1 MSSQIPAQ
9 ARAFTLV
16 EIMVV
21 TAVIAV
27 VVAVGVSVAV
37 RTADMID
44 GSQVQGAAL
53 DFLQRERNAHVNR
66 GDETEGLLICL
77 ATAGGACTGAASGD
91 ELVAHRMP
99 FPVGL
104 PAPAGSELARQAF
117 PRSNMT
123 ITTGFIVVDAF
134 ARSVSAA
141 GAPLQSVLRIDTRTE
156 SGTIT
161 LEANA
166 TVTPS
171 FDAPSTVIV
180 APHASDLG
188 QRATTNPTPQ
198 ALPNSF
204 FRGRQVLLE

>member
-1 MSSQIPAQ
+1 M
-9 ARAFTLV
+9 V

-37 RTADMID
+37 RTADKVAGAQI
-44 GSQVQGAAL
+44 QGAVL
-53 DFLQRERNAHVNR
+53 DFVQRERNAHVNR

-77 ATAGGACTGAASGD
+77 ATGGGPCGAGSGD

-117 PRSNMT
+117 PGSTMT
-123 ITTGFIVVDAF
+123 ITPSTFLVVDAF
-134 ARSVSAA
+134 ARSVSPT
-141 GAPLQSVLRIDTRTE
+141 GGPQQSVLLINTRSE
-156 SGTIT
+156 NGTIT
-161 LEANA
+161 FEANA
-166 TVTPS
+166 TVIPS

-188 QRATTNPTPQ
+188 TRATTNPTPQ
-198 ALPNSF
+198 AMPNSF

>member
-1 MSSQIPAQ
+1 M
-9 ARAFTLV
+9 V

-21 TAVIAV
+21 TAIIAV
-27 VVAVGVSVAV
+27 VVAAGVSVAV
-37 RTADMID
+37 RTADKID
-44 GSQVQGAAL
+44 GAQVQGAAL

-77 ATAGGACTGAASGD
+77 ATAGGACTGGGGD

-104 PAPAGSELARQAF
+104 PAPVGSELARQAF

-123 ITTGFIVVDAF
+123 ITPGGFITVDAF

-141 GAPLQSVLRIDTRTE
+141 GAPQQTVLRINTRTE
-156 SGTIT
+156 NGTISF
-161 LEANA
+161 EPNA
-166 TVTPS
+166 TVIPS
-171 FDAPSTVIV
+171 FVAPSTVIV
-180 APHASDLG
+180 APHAADLG
-188 QRATTNPTPQ
+188 TRATTNPTPQ
-198 ALPNSF
+198 ARPNSL